1 MMKVDKKFTQSVVD
15 YLEQPREARS
25 IEEGAML
32 LLRMNGNRMLHQNIL
47 RRKNW
52 DKLEYELKKHLKYR
66 IDGLTLQE
74 VQRMNVTVMPKAAS
88 TIKAEEA
95 EATHKGKR
103 ADHDQLPA
111 DIQQLYDRN
120 GELFP
125 KIKATYNTLLQ
136 MESAEPCDRYEH
148 LKVLAELDREYRANW
163 NRYDSYV
170 IVPSV
175 EGDAQQTAAAVSAV
189 TAKEIAAARKYLSEG
204 KKKLDTLTDEA
215 KRTAL
220 IDKMQQRV
228 TLILSA
234 GEKFDSDYQKEL
246 EALGLSFS

>member
-15 YLEQPREARS
+15 YLEKPRESRS

-148 LKVLAELDREYRANW
+148 LKVLAELDREYRENW
-163 NRYDSYV
+163 NRYDAFTTAPEAADGS
-170 IVPSV
+170 
-175 EGDAQQTAAAVSAV
+175 QTALTTTAA
-189 TAKEIAAARKYLSEG
+189 TPKEIAAARKYLSEG
-204 KKKLDTLTDEA
+204 KKKLATIEDGA
-215 KRTAL
+215 KRTAF
-220 IDKMQQRV
+220 IEKMQQRV
-228 TLILSA
+228 SLILTS
-234 GEKFDSDYQKEL
+234 GEKFDADYQKEL
-246 EALGLSFS
+246 EGLGLTFS